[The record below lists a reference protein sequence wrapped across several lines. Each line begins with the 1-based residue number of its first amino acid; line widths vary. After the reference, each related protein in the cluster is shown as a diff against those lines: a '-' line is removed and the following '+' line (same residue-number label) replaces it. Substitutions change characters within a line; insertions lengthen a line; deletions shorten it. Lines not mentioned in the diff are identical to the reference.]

1 MTNYKGYKNKVT
13 FDFISNI
20 MNDQDD
26 YTTAMD
32 MVKDAKDYNGSYS
45 LRSKIKAQLA
55 LSDMLRNWADDM
67 ADDALSSYQ
76 YTHPFIKSVVNSAIA
91 EIDFYEV
98 AETLIADSKDL
109 KEV

>member
-1 MTNYKGYKNKVT
+1 MASYKGYKNKNT
-13 FDFISNI
+13 FDFILTI

-32 MVKDAKDYNGSYS
+32 MVKDANGVIS
-45 LRSKIKAQLA
+45 LT
-55 LSDMLRNWADDM
+55 DTLRDWAIDM

-91 EIDFYEV
+91 EVDFYEV
-98 AETLIADSKDL
+98 AETLIADSKEL